1 MKRMTLQELNRIKEQ
16 HKKSLSVRKGE
27 GENKVIV
34 HMGTCGIASGAR
46 EVMSALLEEVSK
58 EDAPEVTIAQSGCLG
73 LCDREPIVTVMRG
86 EEPSVR
92 YYRMTSDKI
101 RKVFKQHLIGGQIV
115 KEFTQ

>member
-1 MKRMTLQELNRIKEQ
+1 MKRITLEELNRMKEQ

-58 EDAPEVTIAQSGCLG
+58 EDAPEVTITQSGCLG

-92 YYRMTSDKI
+92 YYRMTPDKI
-101 RKVFKQHLIGGQIV
+101 RKVFKQHLIDGQIV